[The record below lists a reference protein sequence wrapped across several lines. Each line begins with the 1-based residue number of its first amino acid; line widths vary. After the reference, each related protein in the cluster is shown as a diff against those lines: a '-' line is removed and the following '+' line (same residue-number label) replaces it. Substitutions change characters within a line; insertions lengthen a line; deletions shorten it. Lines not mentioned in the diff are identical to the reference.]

1 MNLNLSTLKI
11 LPQECGG
18 SSIFSSQPYM
28 TRGFLNAFQSDAA
41 TIAVH
46 SLELIRSTYL
56 DDPEGADYLQIFVYG
71 SVRFWI
77 IDDSSHITFLLPS
90 EY

>member
-1 MNLNLSTLKI
+1 MNLNLSTLKL

-18 SSIFSSQPYM
+18 SSTFSSQPYM

-46 SLELIRSTYL
+46 SLELIRSTHL
-56 DDPEGADYLQIFVYG
+56 DGPAGADYLQVLEYE

-77 IDDSSHITFLLPS
+77 IDDITHITCLLPE